1 MGELTPGDTAS
12 KEKCWHWDSAL
23 SCVDK
28 PFGFVVPRELL
39 VILKMHIKAKKRG
52 EKWKRMVEVEL
63 EGK

>member
-28 PFGFVVPRELL
+28 SFGFVVPRELL

-52 EKWKRMVEVEL
+52 EK
-63 EGK
+63 